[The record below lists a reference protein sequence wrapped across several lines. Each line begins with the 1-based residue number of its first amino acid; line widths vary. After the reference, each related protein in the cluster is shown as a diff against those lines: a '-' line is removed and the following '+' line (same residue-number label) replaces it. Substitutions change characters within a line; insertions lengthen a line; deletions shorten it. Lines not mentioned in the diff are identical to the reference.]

1 MLKWPVNK
9 AGLAYLKAMSPYCYG
24 LGHLVILI
32 RERKVLCVS
41 MLHYIHWRMLLFTT
55 YNKFI

>member
-32 RERKVLCVS
+32 RERKVFVYVA
-41 MLHYIHWRMLLFTT
+41 LHSLADAFVQYSQ
-55 YNKFI
+55 